1 MVQTTT
7 PTDPSPSAPKRTN
20 KPKVF
25 LRSLV
30 AKWRVSFDW
39 VRRLK
44 SARRQS
50 DQEDQYL
57 LQAAA
62 SATSVSA
69 ASTITQAPDDSV
81 SKCSI
86 SVVEADV
93 ADTIQSPAEVTPWC
107 CKLPQLVEMPLF
119 LYFLAYKACL
129 PLKVRNQLYYL
140 CTIDR

>member
-1 MVQTTT
+1 MVQATT
-7 PTDPSPSAPKRTN
+7 PTDTSPSAPKRTN

-30 AKWRVSFDW
+30 AKWRLSFDW

-44 SARRQS
+44 SARQQS

-69 ASTITQAPDDSV
+69 STITQGPDDSI

-86 SVVEADV
+86 SVVEAEA
-93 ADTIQSPAEVTPWC
+93 ADSIHSAAEVTPWC

-129 PLKVRNQLYYL
+129 PLKVRNHLYYL